1 MDRKETIKTCLITGS
16 NSGIGKATAIEMAQR
31 GYNILMLCRDSEKS
45 RNAQAE
51 IKAGSNEI
59 KVDLVYVDFSSLKS
73 VEHAASEIT
82 QKYDSIDVLINN
94 AGVVKRKLSIS
105 EDGLEMNL
113 AVNFLAPF
121 YLTNLL
127 LPLLKQSDSARI
139 INVTSELYKNGK
151 IDMDNDYSRTKYQG
165 NRVYA
170 NAKLWVVLFTYQLA
184 EILADEKITV
194 NCVHPG
200 VIQTDAFRD
209 YPVWYNKMLGIFL
222 SEPEEGA
229 KPLVY
234 LATSD
239 EVNEFSGKY
248 YSKSKLRETTKNTQ
262 DREQWKLVWNRA
274 CELTGL
280 KNQIQN
286 SENRQTL

>member
-1 MDRKETIKTCLITGS
+1 MDRKKTNKTCLITGS
-16 NSGIGKATAIEMAQR
+16 NSGIGKATAIEMAQL

-45 RNAQAE
+45 RNAHAE
-51 IKAGSNEI
+51 IEAVSNNS
-59 KVDLVYVDFSSLKS
+59 KVDLVYVDFVSLKS
-73 VEHAASEIT
+73 IKNAASEIT
-82 QKYDSIDVLINN
+82 QKCASIDVLINN
-94 AGVVKRKLSIS
+94 AGVVKRKLTIS
-105 EDGLEMNL
+105 EDSLEMNL

-139 INVTSELYKNGK
+139 INVTSELYKSGK
-151 IDMDNDYSRTKYQG
+151 IDMENDYSKTKYQG
-165 NRVYA
+165 NKVYA

-184 EILADEKITV
+184 EMLEEEKITV
-194 NCVHPG
+194 NAVHPG

-209 YPVWYNKMLGIFL
+209 YPTWYNKMLGMFL
-222 SEPEEGA
+222 SKPEEGA

-239 EVNEFSGKY
+239 EVRDLSGKY
-248 YSKSKLRETTKNTQ
+248 FSKSKLRETTKITQ
-262 DREQWKLVWNRA
+262 DNEQWKAVWNRA

-280 KNQIQN
+280 TN
-286 SENRQTL
+286 

>member
-1 MDRKETIKTCLITGS
+1 MKETFKTCLITGS

-51 IKAGSNEI
+51 IEAVANEN
-59 KVDLVYVDFSSLKS
+59 KVDMVYVDFSSRKS
-73 VEHAASEIT
+73 IENVASEISK
-82 QKYDSIDVLINN
+82 KYDSIDVLINN
-94 AGVVKRKLSIS
+94 AGVVKRKLTFS
-105 EDGLEMNL
+105 EDGLELNL

-127 LPLLKQSDSARI
+127 LPLLRRSKSGRI
-139 INVTSELYKNGK
+139 INVTSELYKSGK
-151 IDMDNDYSRTKYQG
+151 IDMENDYSKTKYQG
-165 NRVYA
+165 NKVYA
-170 NAKLWVVLFTYQLA
+170 NAKLWVLLFTYQLA
-184 EILADEKITV
+184 EILAEEKITV
-194 NCVHPG
+194 NAVHPG

-209 YPVWYNKMLGIFL
+209 YPAWYNKMLGIFL
-222 SEPEEGA
+222 SKAEEGA

-234 LATSD
+234 LASSD
-239 EVNEFSGKY
+239 EIKGLSGKY
-248 YSKSKLRETTKNTQ
+248 FSKSKLSKTTKNTQ

-280 KNQIQN
+280 KNQI
-286 SENRQTL
+286 

>member
-1 MDRKETIKTCLITGS
+1 MERKETIKTCLITGS

-51 IKAGSNEI
+51 IEKVSNEI
-59 KVDLVYVDFSSLKS
+59 MVDLVYVDFSSLKS
-73 VEHAASEIT
+73 IENAASEIT
-82 QKYDSIDVLINN
+82 QKYSSIDVLINN
-94 AGVVKRKLSIS
+94 AGVVKRKLTTS

-139 INVTSELYKNGK
+139 INVTSELYKSGK
-151 IDMDNDYSRTKYQG
+151 IDMENDYSKTKYQG
-165 NRVYA
+165 NNVYA

-184 EILADEKITV
+184 EMLEEEKITV
-194 NCVHPG
+194 NAVHPG

-209 YPVWYNKMLGIFL
+209 YPTWYNKMLGLFL
-222 SEPEEGA
+222 SKPEAGA

-239 EVNEFSGKY
+239 EVKDLSGKY
-248 YSKSKLRETTKNTQ
+248 FSKSKLSETAKNTQ
-262 DREQWKLVWNRA
+262 DRKQWKAVWNRA
-274 CELTGL
+274 SELTGL
-280 KNQIQN
+280 KNQI
-286 SENRQTL
+286 

>member
-1 MDRKETIKTCLITGS
+1 MKETFKTCLITGS

-51 IKAGSNEI
+51 IEAVANEN
-59 KVDLVYVDFSSLKS
+59 KVDMVYVDFSSLKS
-73 VEHAASEIT
+73 IENVASEISK
-82 QKYDSIDVLINN
+82 KYDSIDVLINN
-94 AGVVKRKLSIS
+94 AGVVKRKLTFS
-105 EDGLEMNL
+105 EDGLELNL

-127 LPLLKQSDSARI
+127 LPLLRRSKSGRI
-139 INVTSELYKNGK
+139 INVTSELYKSGK
-151 IDMDNDYSRTKYQG
+151 IDMENDYSKTKYQG
-165 NRVYA
+165 NKVYA
-170 NAKLWVVLFTYQLA
+170 NAKLWVLLFTYQLA
-184 EILADEKITV
+184 EILAEEKITV
-194 NCVHPG
+194 NAVHPG

-209 YPVWYNKMLGIFL
+209 YPAWYNKMLGIFL
-222 SEPEEGA
+222 SKAEEGA

-234 LATSD
+234 LASSD
-239 EVNEFSGKY
+239 EIKGLSGKY
-248 YSKSKLRETTKNTQ
+248 FSKSKLSKTTKNTQ

-280 KNQIQN
+280 KNQI
-286 SENRQTL
+286 

>member
-1 MDRKETIKTCLITGS
+1 MDRKKTIKTCLITGS

-51 IKAGSNEI
+51 IEAGSNEI
-59 KVDLVYVDFSSLKS
+59 KVDLVYVDFASLKS
-73 VEHAASEIT
+73 IENAASEIT

-94 AGVVKRKLSIS
+94 AGVVKRKLTTS

-127 LPLLKQSDSARI
+127 LPLLMKSDSARI
-139 INVTSELYKNGK
+139 INVTSELYKSGK
-151 IDMDNDYSRTKYQG
+151 IDMKNDYSKTKYQG
-165 NRVYA
+165 NKVYA

-184 EILADEKITV
+184 EMLEEEKITV
-194 NCVHPG
+194 NAVHPG

-209 YPVWYNKMLGIFL
+209 YPAWYNKMLGLFL
-222 SEPEEGA
+222 SKPEAGA

-234 LATSD
+234 LASSD
-239 EVNEFSGKY
+239 EVKDLSGKY
-248 YSKSKLRETTKNTQ
+248 FSKSKLRETTKITQ
-262 DREQWKLVWNRA
+262 DKEQWKAVWNRA

-280 KNQIQN
+280 PNQ
-286 SENRQTL
+286 L